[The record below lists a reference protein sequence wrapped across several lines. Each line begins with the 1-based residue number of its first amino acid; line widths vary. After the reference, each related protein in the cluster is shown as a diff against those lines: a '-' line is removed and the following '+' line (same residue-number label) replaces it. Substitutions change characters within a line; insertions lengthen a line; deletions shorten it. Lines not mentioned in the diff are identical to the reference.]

1 MAAAS
6 SVWYS
11 QIPPGG
17 SYDDA
22 RIDFDQTVMSKP
34 TVLIVDDE
42 PDLLELV
49 SLTLSRM
56 SMETRTASD
65 VGTAQRLLKSGH
77 FDLCLTDMRL
87 PDGDGLDL
95 VGWIQ
100 EYHPQVPVAVIT
112 AHGNVES
119 AVRALKLGAFDFVS
133 KPLDLGVLRKLVGS
147 AIRLAT
153 RPDGALTTTVPG
165 PRLIGRSQAMQQLRE
180 MIARVAR
187 SQAPVHIFGESG
199 TGKELVARLIHDSGA
214 RNEGPF
220 VAVNCGAIPTELME
234 SELFGHK
241 RGSFTGAVA
250 DKKGLVQ
257 SAEAGTLFLD
267 EVADLPLHMQVKLL
281 RVVQEKTVRPV
292 GESREEIVDVR
303 ILSATHKNL
312 AQLVAEGR
320 FREDLFYRI
329 NVIEMRVPSLRERTE
344 DIPEL
349 AESILQ
355 RLSRRM
361 KMDVP
366 QLNPESLEILE
377 TYPFP
382 GNVRELEN
390 VLERAVT
397 LCVGGV
403 ITADNIKVRA
413 NVRPPTETPLAVP
426 TSAGPGALGDQLED
440 IERDAIVKALEKTR
454 YNKTAAAKLLGMSF
468 RALRYRIKKLG
479 IE

>member
-1 MAAAS
+1 M
-6 SVWYS
+6 
-11 QIPPGG
+11 
-17 SYDDA
+17 
-22 RIDFDQTVMSKP
+22 TKP

-56 SMETRTASD
+56 SMETQTAAD
-65 VGTAQRLLKSGH
+65 VSSAQKRLKSQH

-95 VGWIQ
+95 VSYIGQ
-100 EYHPQVPVAVIT
+100 HHPQVPVAVIT

-147 AIRLAT
+147 AVRLGT
-153 RPDGALTTTVPG
+153 RPGEPITGAPG
-165 PRLIGRSQAMQQLRE
+165 PRLLGSSPAMQQLRE

-214 RNEGPF
+214 RSEGPF

-257 SAEAGTLFLD
+257 SAEGGTLFLD

-292 GESREEIVDVR
+292 GESREETVDVR

-329 NVIEMRVPSLRERTE
+329 NVIELRVPSLRERPE
-344 DIPEL
+344 DVPEL
-349 AESILQ
+349 ADNILQ
-355 RLSRRM
+355 RVARRM
-361 KMDVP
+361 KMDLP
-366 QLNPESLEILE
+366 QLNPEALQTLEN
-377 TYPFP
+377 YSFP

-397 LCVGGV
+397 LCIGGV
-403 ITADNIKVRA
+403 ITAENIKVRT
-413 NVRPPTETPLAVP
+413 NVRPVESVPVAPTAAQR
-426 TSAGPGALGDQLED
+426 SGALGDQLED

>member
-1 MAAAS
+1 MIETLDSRAEVA
-6 SVWYS
+6 
-11 QIPPGG
+11 G
-17 SYDDA
+17 
-22 RIDFDQTVMSKP
+22 RP

-56 SMETRTASD
+56 NLQARTAAD
-65 VGTAQRLLKSGH
+65 VNSARRLLKAEK

-95 VGWIQ
+95 VAWIQ
-100 EYHPQVPVAVIT
+100 QNRADLPVAVIT

-147 AIRLAT
+147 AIRLGN
-153 RPDGALTTTVPG
+153 RPGDRTGVTFRG
-165 PRLIGRSQAMQQLRE
+165 PRLLGHSQIMEQLRE
-180 MIARVAR
+180 MITRVAR
-187 SQAPVHIFGESG
+187 SQAPVHIYGESG
-199 TGKELVARLIHDSGA
+199 TGKELVARLIHESGA
-214 RNEGPF
+214 RSEGPF

-241 RGSFTGAVA
+241 RGSFTGAVS
-250 DKKGLVQ
+250 DKKGLIQ
-257 SAEAGTLFLD
+257 SAEGGTLFLD

-292 GESREEIVDVR
+292 GEAREETIDVR

-312 AQLVAEGR
+312 GELVAQGL

-329 NVIEMRVPSLRERTE
+329 NVIELRVPALRERAA
-344 DIPEL
+344 DIPEI
-349 AESILQ
+349 AEAVLN
-355 RLSRRM
+355 RLGRRTN
-361 KMDVP
+361 VESP
-366 QLNPESLEILE
+366 QLTPDAIEMLQA
-377 TYPFP
+377 YPFP

-390 VLERAVT
+390 VLERALT
-397 LCVGGV
+397 LCTDGQ
-403 ITADNIKVRA
+403 ITSEHVKLRA
-413 NVRPPTETPLAVP
+413 AARPTATDPQPSAV
-426 TSAGPGALGDQLED
+426 AEDGGALGDKLED
-440 IERDAIVKALEKTR
+440 MERDAIIKALEKTR

-468 RALRYRIKKLG
+468 RALRYRVKKLG

>member
-1 MAAAS
+1 M
-6 SVWYS
+6 
-11 QIPPGG
+11 
-17 SYDDA
+17 
-22 RIDFDQTVMSKP
+22 TKP

-65 VGTAQRLLKSGH
+65 VGTAQKLLKSGH

-147 AIRLAT
+147 AIRLGT
-153 RPDGALTTTVPG
+153 RPDGGATTATPG

-257 SAEAGTLFLD
+257 SAEGGTLFLD

-292 GESREEIVDVR
+292 GEAREEIVDVR

-329 NVIEMRVPSLRERTE
+329 NVIEMRVPSLRERPE
-344 DIPEL
+344 DVPEL
-349 AESILQ
+349 ADNVLQ
-355 RLSRRM
+355 RMSRRM
-361 KMDVP
+361 KMDAP
-366 QLNPESLEILE
+366 HLNPEALQILE
-377 TYPFP
+377 SYAFP

-397 LCVGGV
+397 LCTGGV
-403 ITADNIKVRA
+403 ITADNIKVRTT
-413 NVRPPTETPLAVP
+413 VRAPVEVQVAAVTPA
-426 TSAGPGALGDQLED
+426 AGSGALGDQLED

>member
-1 MAAAS
+1 M
-6 SVWYS
+6 
-11 QIPPGG
+11 IE
-17 SYDDA
+17 
-22 RIDFDQTVMSKP
+22 TVDSRNGEVDRP

-56 SMETRTASD
+56 NLQARTAAD
-65 VGTAQRLLKSGH
+65 VSSARRLLKSEKI
-77 FDLCLTDMRL
+77 DLCLTDMRL

-95 VGWIQ
+95 VAWIQ
-100 EYHPQVPVAVIT
+100 QNRADLPVAVIT

-147 AIRLAT
+147 AIKL
-153 RPDGALTTTVPG
+153 GARGAAAERTSVTFRG
-165 PRLIGRSQAMQQLRE
+165 PRLLGHSEIMEQLRE

-187 SQAPVHIFGESG
+187 SQAPVHIYGESG
-199 TGKELVARLIHDSGA
+199 TGKELVARLIHESGA

-241 RGSFTGAVA
+241 RGSFTGAVS
-250 DKKGLVQ
+250 DKKGLIQ
-257 SAEAGTLFLD
+257 SAEGGTLFLD

-281 RVVQEKTVRPV
+281 RVVQEKTVRPI
-292 GESREEIVDVR
+292 GESREETIDVR

-312 AQLVAEGR
+312 GELIGQGL

-329 NVIEMRVPSLRERTE
+329 NVIELRVPALRERTT
-344 DIPEL
+344 DIPEI
-349 AESILQ
+349 AEAVLQ
-355 RLSRRM
+355 RLGRRAN
-361 KMDVP
+361 MDPP
-366 QLNPESLEILE
+366 QLAADAVELLQS
-377 TYPFP
+377 YPFP

-390 VLERAVT
+390 VLERALT
-397 LCVGGV
+397 LC
-403 ITADNIKVRA
+403 ADGMIVADHIKLRGA
-413 NVRPPTETPLAVP
+413 PRLAATETAPAANPEDL
-426 TSAGPGALGDQLED
+426 GGGALGDKLED
-440 IERDAIVKALEKTR
+440 MERDAIVKALEKTR

-468 RALRYRIKKLG
+468 RALRYRVKKLG

>member
-1 MAAAS
+1 MT
-6 SVWYS
+6 
-11 QIPPGG
+11 
-17 SYDDA
+17 
-22 RIDFDQTVMSKP
+22 RP

-56 SMETRTASD
+56 NMETRAARD
-65 VGTAQRLLKSGH
+65 VATAQRLLKSGQ

-100 EYHPQVPVAVIT
+100 QYHPQVPVAVIT

-147 AIRLAT
+147 AIRLGT
-153 RPDGALTTTVPG
+153 RPDGGGATTTAPG

-214 RNEGPF
+214 RSEGPF

-257 SAEAGTLFLD
+257 SAEGGTLFLD

-292 GESREEIVDVR
+292 GESREETVDVR

-329 NVIEMRVPSLRERTE
+329 NVIEMRVPSLRERPE
-344 DIPEL
+344 DVPEL
-349 AESILQ
+349 AENILA

-361 KMDVP
+361 KIDP
-366 QLNPESLEILE
+366 PRLTPEALQNLEN
-377 TYPFP
+377 YGFP

-397 LCVGGV
+397 LCTDGV
-403 ITADNIKVRA
+403 ISAEHIKVRA
-413 NVRPPTETPLAVP
+413 AARPIPEAAPALP
-426 TSAGPGALGDQLED
+426 SASATHAGLGGQLED
-440 IERDAIVKALEKTR
+440 IEREAIIKALEKTR

-468 RALRYRIKKLG
+468 RALRYRVKKLG

>member
-1 MAAAS
+1 M
-6 SVWYS
+6 
-11 QIPPGG
+11 G
-17 SYDDA
+17 D
-22 RIDFDQTVMSKP
+22 VMQEALASKP
-34 TVLIVDDE
+34 NAAERPVVLVVDDE

-56 SMETRTASD
+56 SLKTRTAADLTS
-65 VGTAQRLLKSGH
+65 ARKLLRSER

-95 VGWIQ
+95 VAWIQ
-100 EYHPQVPVAVIT
+100 ENRASVPVAVIT

-147 AIRLAT
+147 AIKLAART
-153 RPDGALTTTVPG
+153 DEETAATLRG
-165 PRLIGRSQAMQQLRE
+165 PRLLGSSAVMEQLRE
-180 MIARVAR
+180 MIGRVAR
-187 SQAPVHIFGESG
+187 SQAPVHICGESG
-199 TGKELVARLIHDSGA
+199 TGKELVARMIHESGA
-214 RNEGPF
+214 RRDGPF

-257 SAEAGTLFLD
+257 SAEGGTLFLD

-281 RVVQEKTVRPV
+281 RVVQEKTVRPI
-292 GESREEIVDVR
+292 GEAREETVDVR

-312 AQLVAEGR
+312 ADLVAQGL

-329 NVIEMRVPSLRERTE
+329 NVIELRVPALRERSSDITE
-344 DIPEL
+344 IADAILERLARRADIALPEL
-349 AESILQ
+349 SVDAV
-355 RLSRRM
+355 RT
-361 KMDVP
+361 
-366 QLNPESLEILE
+366 LE
-377 TYPFP
+377 TYAFP

-390 VLERAVT
+390 VLERAMT
-397 LCVGGV
+397 LSTGGP
-403 ITADNIKVRA
+403 ITAEHIRLRTTT
-413 NVRPPTETPLAVP
+413 RPSPADEATTQPSVPLAGD
-426 TSAGPGALGDQLED
+426 TALESQLET
-440 IERDAIVKALEKTR
+440 IERDAIIKALEKTR

>member
-1 MAAAS
+1 MT
-6 SVWYS
+6 SVS
-11 QIPPGG
+11 NFERG
-17 SYDDA
+17 A
-22 RIDFDQTVMSKP
+22 MTKP

-56 SMETRTASD
+56 SLDTRTAADIGS
-65 VGTAQRLLKSGH
+65 AQKLLKSEP
-77 FDLCLTDMRL
+77 FDLCLTDIRR
-87 PDGDGLDL
+87 PYGDGLDL
-95 VGWIQ
+95 FAWIQ
-100 EYHPQVPVAVIT
+100 EYRPQVPVAVIT

-147 AIRLAT
+147 AIKLVS
-153 RPDGALTTTVPG
+153 RPDDAATTMIQG
-165 PRLIGRSQAMQQLRE
+165 PRLIGRSNLMGQLRE
-180 MIARVAR
+180 MIMRVAR

-199 TGKELVARLIHDSGA
+199 TGKELVARLIHESGA
-214 RNEGPF
+214 RAEGPF

-257 SAEAGTLFLD
+257 SAEGGTLFLD

-281 RVVQEKTVRPV
+281 RVVQEKTVRPI
-292 GESREEIVDVR
+292 GEAREEIVDVR

-329 NVIEMRVPSLRERTE
+329 NVIEMRVPSLRERPE

-349 AESILQ
+349 ADTVLR
-355 RLSRRM
+355 RLGRRM
-361 KMDVP
+361 RIDP
-366 QLNPESLEILE
+366 PTLSPEAMEALQA
-377 TYPFP
+377 YAFP

-390 VLERAVT
+390 VLERALT
-397 LCVGGV
+397 LCTGGV
-403 ITADNIKVRA
+403 ITEDNIKVRA
-413 NVRPPTETPLAVP
+413 SVRPATEAAPIAAAP
-426 TSAGPGALGDQLED
+426 APSPAGTGLGEQLED
-440 IERDAIVKALEKTR
+440 IERAAIIKALEQTR
-454 YNKTAAAKLLGMSF
+454 YNKTAAAKLLGMTF
-468 RALRYRIKKLG
+468 RALRYRVQKLG

>member
-1 MAAAS
+1 MIETLDS
-6 SVWYS
+6 RNDEV
-11 QIPPGG
+11 G
-17 SYDDA
+17 
-22 RIDFDQTVMSKP
+22 KP

-56 SMETRTASD
+56 NLQARTAAD
-65 VGTAQRLLKSGH
+65 VGTARRLLKSEK

-95 VGWIQ
+95 VAWIQ
-100 EYHPQVPVAVIT
+100 QNRADLPVAVIT

-147 AIRLAT
+147 AIKLGSRGSSSERT
-153 RPDGALTTTVPG
+153 SVTFRG
-165 PRLIGRSQAMQQLRE
+165 PRLLGHSQIMEQLRE

-187 SQAPVHIFGESG
+187 SQAPVHIYGESG
-199 TGKELVARLIHDSGA
+199 TGKELVARLIHESGA

-241 RGSFTGAVA
+241 RGSFTGAVS
-250 DKKGLVQ
+250 DKKGLIQ
-257 SAEAGTLFLD
+257 SAEGGTLFLD

-281 RVVQEKTVRPV
+281 RVVQEKTVRPI
-292 GESREEIVDVR
+292 GEAREETIDVR

-312 AQLVAEGR
+312 SELIGQGL

-329 NVIEMRVPSLRERTE
+329 NVIELRVPALRERPA
-344 DIPEL
+344 DIPEI
-349 AESILQ
+349 AEAVLQ
-355 RLSRRM
+355 RLGRRAN
-361 KMDVP
+361 MDPP
-366 QLNPESLEILE
+366 QLAPDAIELLQA
-377 TYPFP
+377 YPFP

-390 VLERAVT
+390 VLERALT
-397 LCVGGV
+397 LCIDGMIAADHIKLRGAPRLPAVDAAP
-403 ITADNIKVRA
+403 TANPED
-413 NVRPPTETPLAVP
+413 LD
-426 TSAGPGALGDQLED
+426 SGALGDKLED
-440 IERDAIVKALEKTR
+440 MERDAIVKALEKTR

-468 RALRYRIKKLG
+468 RALRYRVKKLG

>member
-1 MAAAS
+1 MNEAIRDSRRATAQP
-6 SVWYS
+6 V
-11 QIPPGG
+11 
-17 SYDDA
+17 
-22 RIDFDQTVMSKP
+22 
-34 TVLIVDDE
+34 VLVVDDE

-49 SLTLSRM
+49 SLTLGRM
-56 SMETRTASD
+56 SLKTRTASD
-65 VGTAQRLLKSGH
+65 LATARRLLKAER

-95 VGWIQ
+95 VAWIQ
-100 EYHPQVPVAVIT
+100 ENRAAVPVAVIT

-147 AIRLAT
+147 AIKL
-153 RPDGALTTTVPG
+153 GAASEEQTAGTLRG
-165 PRLIGRSQAMQQLRE
+165 PRLLGSSEAVEQLRE
-180 MIARVAR
+180 MIGRVAR
-187 SQAPVHIFGESG
+187 SQAPVHICGESG
-199 TGKELVARLIHDSGA
+199 TGKELVARMIHESGP
-214 RNEGPF
+214 RRGGPF

-234 SELFGHK
+234 SELFGHR

-250 DKKGLVQ
+250 DKKGLIQ
-257 SAEAGTLFLD
+257 TAEGGTLFLD

-292 GESREEIVDVR
+292 GEAREETVDVR

-312 AQLVAEGR
+312 ADLVAQGL
-320 FREDLFYRI
+320 FREDLYYRI
-329 NVIEMRVPSLRERTE
+329 NVIELRVPALRERAG
-344 DIPEL
+344 DIGEI
-349 AESILQ
+349 AE
-355 RLSRRM
+355 
-361 KMDVP
+361 V
-366 QLNPESLEILE
+366 ILE
-377 TYPFP
+377 RLARRADGRAPGISAEAITMLEAYPFP

-390 VLERAVT
+390 VLERALT
-397 LCVGGV
+397 LSTGGM
-403 ITADNIKVRA
+403 ITPQHVRVRA
-413 NVRPPTETPLAVP
+413 AGRPSDASAAVP
-426 TSAGPGALGDQLED
+426 APQPALEGSTALGSQLES

>member
-1 MAAAS
+1 MIESLDSRSAP
-6 SVWYS
+6 V
-11 QIPPGG
+11 
-17 SYDDA
+17 D
-22 RIDFDQTVMSKP
+22 KP

-56 SMETRTASD
+56 NLQARTAAD
-65 VGTAQRLLKSGH
+65 VTSARRMLKSEK

-95 VGWIQ
+95 VAWIQ
-100 EYHPQVPVAVIT
+100 QNRAELPVAVIT

-147 AIRLAT
+147 AIRLGSRGGT
-153 RPDGALTTTVPG
+153 DRTSVTFRG
-165 PRLIGRSQAMQQLRE
+165 PRLLGHSDVMEQLRE
-180 MIARVAR
+180 MIGRVAR
-187 SQAPVHIFGESG
+187 SQAPVHIYGESG
-199 TGKELVARLIHDSGA
+199 TGKELVARLIHESGA
-214 RNEGPF
+214 RSEGPF

-257 SAEAGTLFLD
+257 SAEGGTLFLD

-281 RVVQEKTVRPV
+281 RVVQEKTVRPI
-292 GESREEIVDVR
+292 GESREEMIDVR

-312 AQLVAEGR
+312 GDLVQQGL

-329 NVIEMRVPSLRERTE
+329 NVIELRVPSLRERAS
-344 DIPEL
+344 DIPEI
-349 AESILQ
+349 AEAVLQ
-355 RLSRRM
+355 RLGRRGNTEP
-361 KMDVP
+361 P
-366 QLNPESLEILE
+366 QLEEGAIELLQ

-390 VLERAVT
+390 VLERALT
-397 LCVGGV
+397 LCGDGF
-403 ITADNIKVRA
+403 ITADHIKLRGA
-413 NVRPPTETPLAVP
+413 ARTPATETAQIVNNEEL
-426 TSAGPGALGDQLED
+426 GGALGEKLED
-440 IERDAIVKALEKTR
+440 MERDAIIKALEKTR

-468 RALRYRIKKLG
+468 RALRYRVKKLG

>member
-1 MAAAS
+1 M
-6 SVWYS
+6 
-11 QIPPGG
+11 
-17 SYDDA
+17 
-22 RIDFDQTVMSKP
+22 KP

-56 SMETRTASD
+56 SMDTRTASD
-65 VGTAQRLLKSGH
+65 VGSAQRLLKGGH

-100 EYHPQVPVAVIT
+100 QYHPQVPVAVIT

-147 AIRLAT
+147 AIRLST

-214 RNEGPF
+214 RSEGPF
-220 VAVNCGAIPTELME
+220 VAVNCGAIPNELME

-250 DKKGLVQ
+250 DKKGLAQ
-257 SAEAGTLFLD
+257 SAEGGTLFLD

-292 GESREEIVDVR
+292 GEAREEIVDVR

-329 NVIEMRVPSLRERTE
+329 NVIEMRVPSLRERPE
-344 DIPEL
+344 DVPSL

-361 KMDVP
+361 KMEQP
-366 QLNPESLEILE
+366 TLSPEALQTLEN
-377 TYPFP
+377 YSFP

-397 LCVGGV
+397 LCTGGV
-403 ITADNIKVRA
+403 ITAENIKVRA
-413 NVRPPTETPLAVP
+413 NVRPPSEMQLAAATP
-426 TSAGPGALGDQLED
+426 TGTGALGDQLED

>member
-1 MAAAS
+1 
-6 SVWYS
+6 
-11 QIPPGG
+11 
-17 SYDDA
+17 
-22 RIDFDQTVMSKP
+22 MSKA

-56 SMETRTASD
+56 SLETRTAAD
-65 VGTAQRLLKSGH
+65 VASAQRLLKGQQ

-95 VGWIQ
+95 VAWIQ
-100 EYHPQVPVAVIT
+100 EYHPHVPVAVIT

-147 AIRLAT
+147 AIRLGT
-153 RPDGALTTTVPG
+153 RPDGALTSSTPG
-165 PRLIGRSQAMQQLRE
+165 PRLIGSSNAMQQLRE

-199 TGKELVARLIHDSGA
+199 TGKELVARLIHESGA
-214 RNEGPF
+214 RADGPF
-220 VAVNCGAIPTELME
+220 IAVNCGAIPTELME

-257 SAEAGTLFLD
+257 SAEGGTLFLD

-292 GESREEIVDVR
+292 GESREETVDVR

-312 AQLVAEGR
+312 AELVAE
-320 FREDLFYRI
+320 
-329 NVIEMRVPSLRERTE
+329 S
-344 DIPEL
+344 
-349 AESILQ
+349 
-355 RLSRRM
+355 
-361 KMDVP
+361 
-366 QLNPESLEILE
+366 
-377 TYPFP
+377 
-382 GNVRELEN
+382 
-390 VLERAVT
+390 
-397 LCVGGV
+397 
-403 ITADNIKVRA
+403 
-413 NVRPPTETPLAVP
+413 
-426 TSAGPGALGDQLED
+426 
-440 IERDAIVKALEKTR
+440 
-454 YNKTAAAKLLGMSF
+454 
-468 RALRYRIKKLG
+468 
-479 IE
+479 

>member
-1 MAAAS
+1 
-6 SVWYS
+6 
-11 QIPPGG
+11 
-17 SYDDA
+17 
-22 RIDFDQTVMSKP
+22 MSKAS
-34 TVLIVDDE
+34 VLIVDDE

-56 SMETRTASD
+56 NLATHTAADLGS
-65 VGTAQRLLKSGH
+65 AQRLLRTEP

-95 VGWIQ
+95 VAWIQ
-100 EYHPQVPVAVIT
+100 ENRPQVPVAVIT

-147 AIRLAT
+147 AIKLGT
-153 RPDGALTTTVPG
+153 RGDGGAAASG
-165 PRLIGRSQAMQQLRE
+165 PRLIGRSQVMHQLRE
-180 MIARVAR
+180 MIARVSR
-187 SQAPVHIFGESG
+187 SQAPVHIYGESG
-199 TGKELVARLIHDSGA
+199 TGKELVARLIHESGA
-214 RNEGPF
+214 RSEGPF

-257 SAEAGTLFLD
+257 SAEGGTLFLD

-292 GESREEIVDVR
+292 GEAREETVDIR

-329 NVIEMRVPSLRERTE
+329 NVIEMRVPSLRERSE

-349 AESILQ
+349 AEAILARLCQ
-355 RLSRRM
+355 RMRIQPPTIS
-361 KMDVP
+361 
-366 QLNPESLEILE
+366 PEALQALIA
-377 TYPFP
+377 YPFP

-390 VLERAVT
+390 VLERALT
-397 LCVGGV
+397 LCSGGT
-403 ITADNIKVRA
+403 ITAENIKLRA
-413 NVRPPTETPLAVP
+413 LARPVPEVAAPAVTNV
-426 TSAGPGALGDQLED
+426 TSTGLGGQLED
-440 IERDAIVKALEKTR
+440 IERAAIIKALEQTR

-468 RALRYRIKKLG
+468 RALRYRVKKLG

>member
-1 MAAAS
+1 MT
-6 SVWYS
+6 
-11 QIPPGG
+11 
-17 SYDDA
+17 
-22 RIDFDQTVMSKP
+22 RP

-56 SMETRTASD
+56 SMDTRTAPD
-65 VGTAQRLLKSGH
+65 VGTAQKLLKGGH

-147 AIRLAT
+147 AIRLGA
-153 RPDGALTTTVPG
+153 RPDGGLTTTVPG

-214 RNEGPF
+214 RSEGPF

-257 SAEAGTLFLD
+257 SAEGGTLFLD

-292 GESREEIVDVR
+292 GEAREETVDVR

-329 NVIEMRVPSLRERTE
+329 NVIEIRVPSLRERRE
-344 DIPEL
+344 DVPEL
-349 AESILQ
+349 AESILL

-361 KMDVP
+361 KMETP
-366 QLNPESLEILE
+366 HLNAEALQILE
-377 TYPFP
+377 NYGFP

-397 LCVGGV
+397 LCVGGI
-403 ITADNIKVRA
+403 ITAENIKVRA
-413 NVRPPTETPLAVP
+413 SVRPPAESHPVVATDA
-426 TSAGPGALGDQLED
+426 SAGALGDQLED

>member
-1 MAAAS
+1 MNQGLPGSRSAAEQP
-6 SVWYS
+6 V
-11 QIPPGG
+11 
-17 SYDDA
+17 
-22 RIDFDQTVMSKP
+22 
-34 TVLIVDDE
+34 VLVVDDE

-56 SMETRTASD
+56 NLRTRTAANLA
-65 VGTAQRLLKSGH
+65 GARKLLKAER

-87 PDGDGLDL
+87 PDGDGLEL

-100 EYHPQVPVAVIT
+100 ENRAALPVAVIT
-112 AHGNVES
+112 AHGNVEA

-147 AIRLAT
+147 AIRLSSDVDAQTAAT
-153 RPDGALTTTVPG
+153 LRG
-165 PRLIGRSQAMQQLRE
+165 PRLLGGSAVIEQVRE

-187 SQAPVHIFGESG
+187 SQAPVHICGESG
-199 TGKELVARLIHDSGA
+199 TDKELVARMIHESGA
-214 RNEGPF
+214 RREAPF

-250 DKKGLVQ
+250 DKKGLIQ
-257 SAEAGTLFLD
+257 SAEGGTLFLD

-292 GESREEIVDVR
+292 GEAREETVDVR
-303 ILSATHKNL
+303 ILSATHKIL
-312 AQLVAEGR
+312 ADLVAQGQ

-329 NVIEMRVPSLRERTE
+329 NVIELRVPALRERSG
-344 DIPEL
+344 DIAEITAAILERLARRTSTTAPEL
-349 AESILQ
+349 SADA
-355 RLSRRM
+355 RRM
-361 KMDVP
+361 
-366 QLNPESLEILE
+366 LEAYE
-377 TYPFP
+377 FP

-390 VLERAVT
+390 VLERALT
-397 LCVGGV
+397 LCTTGA
-403 ITADNIKVRA
+403 ITPEHIRLRA
-413 NVRPPTETPLAVP
+413 SARATTDPANPARTLAASP
-426 TSAGPGALGDQLED
+426 SAEGSPALGTQLES
-440 IERDAIVKALEKTR
+440 IERDAIIKALEKTR

>member
-1 MAAAS
+1 M
-6 SVWYS
+6 
-11 QIPPGG
+11 
-17 SYDDA
+17 
-22 RIDFDQTVMSKP
+22 TKP
-34 TVLIVDDE
+34 NVLIVDDE

-56 SMETRTASD
+56 SLETYTAPD
-65 VGTAQRLLKSGH
+65 VGTAQKLLKGGH

-100 EYHPQVPVAVIT
+100 QHFPQVPVAVIT

-147 AIRLAT
+147 AIRLGTRAEGGTAT
-153 RPDGALTTTVPG
+153 VAQG
-165 PRLIGRSQAMQQLRE
+165 PRLIGNSQAMQQLRE
-180 MIARVAR
+180 MIARVSR

-199 TGKELVARLIHDSGA
+199 TGKELVARLIHETGA
-214 RNEGPF
+214 RSEGPF
-220 VAVNCGAIPTELME
+220 IAVNCGAIPTELME

-257 SAEAGTLFLD
+257 TAEAGTLFLD

-292 GESREEIVDVR
+292 GESREETVDVR

-329 NVIEMRVPSLRERTE
+329 NVIEMRVPSLRERPE
-344 DIPEL
+344 DVPAL
-349 AESILQ
+349 AESILS
-355 RLSRRM
+355 RLGRRM
-361 KMDVP
+361 KVETP
-366 QLNPESLEILE
+366 QLSDEALDMLS
-377 TYPFP
+377 TYGFP

-397 LCVGGV
+397 LCIGGV
-403 ITADNIKVRA
+403 ITAENIKVRA
-413 NVRPPTETPLAVP
+413 TPRPHTDAAAGVLATAP
-426 TSAGPGALGDQLED
+426 EPMSAGSGALGDQLED

>member
-1 MAAAS
+1 MTHVS
-6 SVWYS
+6 ISEREKM
-11 QIPPGG
+11 G
-17 SYDDA
+17 
-22 RIDFDQTVMSKP
+22 RP

-56 SMETRTASD
+56 SLETRTAAD
-65 VGTAQRLLKSGH
+65 IGTAQKLLKSSAI
-77 FDLCLTDMRL
+77 DLCLTDMRL

-100 EYHPQVPVAVIT
+100 DNRPHVPVAVIT

-147 AIRLAT
+147 AIRLGT
-153 RPDGALTTTVPG
+153 RPDGGLTTTIPG
-165 PRLIGRSQAMQQLRE
+165 PRLIGGSQAMQSLRE

-199 TGKELVARLIHDSGA
+199 TGKELVARLVHETGA
-214 RNEGPF
+214 RAAGPF

-257 SAEAGTLFLD
+257 TAEGGTLFLD

-281 RVVQEKTVRPV
+281 RLVQEKTVRPV
-292 GESREEIVDVR
+292 GESREEAVDVR

-312 AQLVAEGR
+312 TDLVAEGR

-344 DIPEL
+344 DIPDL
-349 AESILQ
+349 ATAILE

-361 KMDVP
+361 RVDAP
-366 QLNPESLEILE
+366 RLDDDALLALRN
-377 TYPFP
+377 YPFP

-390 VLERAVT
+390 VLERAMT
-397 LCVGGV
+397 LCSGGTV
-403 ITADNIKVRA
+403 TADNIKVRA
-413 NVRPPTETPLAVP
+413 AVRPSPDPTAVTAP
-426 TSAGPGALGDQLED
+426 TRVAAIEPGGALGTQLED

>member
-1 MAAAS
+1 M
-6 SVWYS
+6 
-11 QIPPGG
+11 IE
-17 SYDDA
+17 
-22 RIDFDQTVMSKP
+22 TVDSRSGEVDKP

-56 SMETRTASD
+56 NLQARTAAD
-65 VGTAQRLLKSGH
+65 VSTARRLLKSEK

-95 VGWIQ
+95 VAWIQ
-100 EYHPQVPVAVIT
+100 QNRADLPVAVIT

-147 AIRLAT
+147 AIRLGSRGGSERT
-153 RPDGALTTTVPG
+153 SVTFRG
-165 PRLIGRSQAMQQLRE
+165 PRLLGHSEIMEQLRE

-187 SQAPVHIFGESG
+187 SQAPVHIYGESG
-199 TGKELVARLIHDSGA
+199 TGKELVARLIHESGA

-241 RGSFTGAVA
+241 RGSFTGAVS
-250 DKKGLVQ
+250 DKKGLIQ
-257 SAEAGTLFLD
+257 SAEGGTLFLD

-281 RVVQEKTVRPV
+281 RVVQEKTLRPI
-292 GESREEIVDVR
+292 GESREETIDVR

-312 AQLVAEGR
+312 GELIGQGL

-329 NVIEMRVPSLRERTE
+329 NVIELRVPALRERTA
-344 DIPEL
+344 DIPEI
-349 AESILQ
+349 AEAVLQ
-355 RLSRRM
+355 RLGRRAN
-361 KMDVP
+361 MDAP
-366 QLNPESLEILE
+366 QLAADAIELLQA
-377 TYPFP
+377 YPFP

-390 VLERAVT
+390 VLERALT
-397 LCVGGV
+397 LCADGIIAADHIKLRGAPRLPATEMTPAPSLEERGG
-403 ITADNIKVRA
+403 
-413 NVRPPTETPLAVP
+413 
-426 TSAGPGALGDQLED
+426 GALGDKLED
-440 IERDAIVKALEKTR
+440 MERDAIVKALEKTR

-468 RALRYRIKKLG
+468 RALRYRVKKLG